1 MTEISMPFDEDGST
15 GTGRRA
21 FLGTLL
27 AGSLPFATGRAALP
41 PGLRIAVV
49 GAGMAGLAAV
59 DRLAKA
65 GAGTIL
71 VEARA
76 RTGGRIWTAAP
87 GVDLGASW
95 IHGASGNPL
104 VALAR
109 ATGTR
114 RLPFDWNRYALHES
128 GRRLADAEAA
138 EFDTLLGRLWRHLSR
153 EGSKAG
159 DGVALAPAIARFRKR
174 LDPAERPRLDHVV
187 NTNIT
192 HEFASDPARL
202 SLGWFDEGA
211 ELRGGDQLLP
221 AGYARLFSAFR
232 QADETLFSTPV
243 RSITYGDGGV
253 NLTTDAG
260 MISADAAIVT
270 IPLGV
275 LQRGEPAFDPP
286 LPERHVLAI
295 RRLGMGTLNKI
306 YLRFPRVAW
315 PNQLHAFGRVDRDR
329 LWEEWVNLAPVTGKA
344 ALFGFNGG
352 AVAERLEGRS
362 NATIIASAMDALR
375 RTFGRGFPSPVE
387 ARITRWHSDPWARG
401 SYSNLAPGSS
411 PRDRRA
417 LASPVHGRLL
427 LAGEACSVE
436 SPSTVHGAYKS
447 GIAAADALM
456 ATLS

>member
-1 MTEISMPFDEDGST
+1 MTEGSRHCGEPGFP
-15 GTGRRA
+15 GTGRRV
-21 FLGTLL
+21 FLRTLL
-27 AGSLPFATGRAALP
+27 AGALPVATGRAALP

-65 GAGTIL
+65 GANTIL

-95 IHGASGNPL
+95 IHGATGNPL

-114 RLPFDWNRYALHES
+114 RVPFDWDRYALHES
-128 GRRLADAEAA
+128 GDRLADAEAA
-138 EFDTLLGRLWRHLSR
+138 EFDDLLNRLWRHLSR
-153 EGSKAG
+153 EGAKAG
-159 DGVALAPAIARFRKR
+159 DGAALAPSVARFRNE

-187 NTNIT
+187 NTHIT
-192 HEFASDPARL
+192 HEFASEPARL

-211 ELRGGDQLLP
+211 ALRGGDQLLP
-221 AGYARLFSAFR
+221 RGYARLFGAFR
-232 QADETLFSTPV
+232 QADETRFSTPV
-243 RSITYGDGGV
+243 RSISYGNGGV
-253 NLTTDAG
+253 DLVTDAG
-260 MISADAAIVT
+260 TISADAAIVT

-275 LQRGEPAFDPP
+275 LKRGEPAFDPP
-286 LPERHVLAI
+286 LPERHALAI

-315 PNQLHAFGRVDRDR
+315 PEHLHAFGRVDPSR
-329 LWEEWVNLAPVTGKA
+329 LWEEWVNLAPITGRA

-352 AVAERLEGRS
+352 SAAERLEGRGD
-362 NATIIASAMDALR
+362 AAIIDSAMDALR
-375 RTFGRGFPSPVE
+375 GMFGRGFPAPVE
-387 ARITRWHSDPWARG
+387 ARVTRWHSDPWARG
-401 SYSNLAPGSS
+401 SYSNLAPGST

-417 LASPVHGRLL
+417 LAAPVHARLL
-427 LAGEACSVE
+427 LAGEACSVA

-447 GIAAADALM
+447 GIAAADTLI
-456 ATLS
+456 ATLA